1 MSRPHR
7 TARTWSGLGLGLG
20 LGLELSLTR
29 TARTASSSCCAGGGP
44 KAASMIVPLSST
56 LKRAIIPLYF
66 AMVAC
71 MMRKHF
77 AHSSSTLGVW
87 WCTLPMRMKRTDA
100 TRKSA

>member
-1 MSRPHR
+1 MHTPYIHHAY
-7 TARTWSGLGLGLG
+7 TVHTPFTHHAYT
-20 LGLELSLTR
+20 T
-29 TARTASSSCCAGGGP
+29 
-44 KAASMIVPLSST
+44 
-56 LKRAIIPLYF
+56 IPLYF